1 MRLFDFSF
9 INIYIFLFITD
20 FQIII
25 FEREFMKGKPGM
37 QNLMKQVQKMQEK
50 MGEVQAQLENKTI
63 TADSGGGMVKVTAN
77 GRQQIVK
84 IEMEKEVV
92 DPEDIEMLE
101 DLIVA
106 AVNKALEESN
116 AMAQEEMAKV
126 TSGMLPNIP
135 GMKFPGM

>member
-1 MRLFDFSF
+1 
-9 INIYIFLFITD
+9 
-20 FQIII
+20 
-25 FEREFMKGKPGM
+25 MKGKPGM

-63 TADSGGGMVKVTAN
+63 TAESGGGMVKVTAN

-116 AMAQEEMAKV
+116 ALAQEEMAKV

>member
-1 MRLFDFSF
+1 
-9 INIYIFLFITD
+9 
-20 FQIII
+20 
-25 FEREFMKGKPGM
+25 MKGKPGM

-63 TADSGGGMVKVTAN
+63 TAESGGGMVKVTAN

>member
-1 MRLFDFSF
+1 
-9 INIYIFLFITD
+9 
-20 FQIII
+20 
-25 FEREFMKGKPGM
+25 MKGKPGM

-63 TADSGGGMVKVTAN
+63 TAESGGGMVKVTAN

-101 DLIVA
+101 DLVVA
-106 AVNKALEESN
+106 AVNKAIEESN

-126 TSGMLPNIP
+126 TSGMMPNIP